1 MSDRDEAS
9 LRSMAM
15 EVAASVGKR
24 SAKPPAAKPPAA
36 KPPAGKP
43 PAAKP
48 PAATPPAGKPTPA
61 TSLAAPVPPPPTAT
75 QMWSLAERLGRAEDL
90 TS

>member
-36 KPPAGKP
+36 KPPA
-43 PAAKP
+43 
-48 PAATPPAGKPTPA
+48 ATPPAGKPTPA
-61 TSLAAPVPPPPTAT
+61 LPLAAPVPPPPTAT
-75 QMWSLAERLGRAEDL
+75 QTWSLAERLGRAEDL